1 MSVAI
6 ERLKEYKWKDIRKR
20 ILLLK
25 HSTDDSEVQ
34 DLTLELQLIDTAL
47 NGLGS
52 IRFEY
57 EQVLRLSYIEK
68 LQVDDIAQRL
78 FVSPRTVKRWK
89 KTAVQ
94 EFVRLLK

>member
-1 MSVAI
+1 M
-6 ERLKEYKWKDIRKR
+6 KDIRKR